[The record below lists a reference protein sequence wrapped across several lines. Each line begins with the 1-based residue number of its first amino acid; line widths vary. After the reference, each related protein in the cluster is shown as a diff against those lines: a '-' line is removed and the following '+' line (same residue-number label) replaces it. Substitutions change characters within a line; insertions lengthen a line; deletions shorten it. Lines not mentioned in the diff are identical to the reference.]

1 MIRKVLPF
9 KNFPHRLFSVVAIIA
24 LVAFLL
30 TIKPVAETV
39 KKLVEMLGITFP
51 PMEIFKNAAANIL
64 LVCLGYFALV
74 IAAAIAIPIVKIAV
88 TVSAIAVVG
97 YGLYNLYKVFTGGT
111 VMNILPQ
118 NEPKQSPA
126 PSPKPSPA
134 PSPKPAPKTNL
145 PLEERGYGP
154 VPLNRY

>member
-1 MIRKVLPF
+1 MIRKVLPV

-51 PMEIFKNAAANIL
+51 PMDIFRNAAANIL
-64 LVCLGYFALV
+64 LVCVGYFALV

-88 TVSAIAVVG
+88 TVAAVAVVG
-97 YGLYNLYKVFTGGT
+97 YGLYNLYKTFTGGPT
-111 VMNILPQ
+111 KDILPDST
-118 NEPKQSPA
+118 P
-126 PSPKPSPA
+126 
-134 PSPKPAPKTNL
+134 L
-145 PLEERGYGP
+145 PDKK
-154 VPLNRY
+154 